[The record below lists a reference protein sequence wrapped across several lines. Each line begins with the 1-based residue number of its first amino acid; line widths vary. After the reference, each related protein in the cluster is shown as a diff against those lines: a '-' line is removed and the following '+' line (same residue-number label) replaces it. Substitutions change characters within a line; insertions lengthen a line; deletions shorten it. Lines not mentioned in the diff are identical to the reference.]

1 MEHFTLPEILTAF
14 GFGQDI
20 LIQNKNF
27 PAMNFLGVN
36 LYQPDTEL
44 FRQCLYI
51 AEGDQIPP
59 PLLSGYYGCIL
70 ASPSPDAV
78 CGPYA
83 SETVIWPEKVS
94 ATVLLNRIQN
104 LFLSQTSQAHMAH
117 MLMSSLSLCSSI
129 KSIILQAAA
138 IMQNAIILLDPAYQL
153 IAMEG
158 LGCDVNDIFWQ
169 DCLLNGRLSDENVL
183 LIKNT
188 GMMKDLEQ
196 ASSVTLWQNANHFN
210 DIPRLAQ
217 KIYSQNGAYLG
228 TIAVLQCL
236 HAFSSDDYFLLD
248 ALVETLSHIL
258 EHYETLT
265 DCQKLDSAL
274 LKSLMEA
281 SDTQLPQS
289 LAERKAELEKNNFFQ
304 AGFISLSNDPSLAR
318 LGQYLQASLLAE
330 QTHILSTLGQ
340 KQVILLF
347 CYENVKESHNMYSWL
362 HKKLTPL
369 GADIGLSYIF
379 SSLDDFHR
387 QVKLAMNA
395 FSIGVNH
402 ATDSCL
408 HIYSHL
414 TLLPLFDT
422 LSKPTLEKYVKDSP
436 PAILWRGHHTEL
448 YRTLQCFVWHQGS
461 YVDTARETFI
471 HKNTLLYRLSKIQ
484 TLTGID
490 YGSPEDLLAAA
501 YAFQVLEYLHA
512 SKF

>member
-1 MEHFTLPEILTAF
+1 MEHFTLSSILASFGYPE
-14 GFGQDI
+14 DI
-20 LIQNKNF
+20 LIRNTAF
-27 PAMNFLGVN
+27 PAMSFLGVN
-36 LYQPDTEL
+36 IYQPDTQL
-44 FRQCLYI
+44 FRHCLYI
-51 AEGDQIPP
+51 AEGNRIPE
-59 PLLSGYYGCIL
+59 PLLSGYYACIIIPS
-70 ASPSPDAV
+70 SPGAFQD
-78 CGPYA
+78 PYCA
-83 SETVIWPEKVS
+83 ETVVWPEQIT
-94 ATVLLNRIQN
+94 AAILLNRIQN
-104 LFLSQTSQAHMAH
+104 LFLSQSSQSHMAH
-117 MLMSSLSLCSSI
+117 MLMSSLSLGSSI
-129 KSIILQAAA
+129 KSIILQATA

-158 LGCDVNDIFWQ
+158 LGCDINDIFWK

-217 KIYSQNGAYLG
+217 KIYSKNGAYLG

-236 HAFSSDDYFLLD
+236 HAFSSDDYYLLD
-248 ALVETLSHIL
+248 ALVETLSHFL
-258 EHYETLT
+258 EDYETLT
-265 DCQKLDSAL
+265 DCQKLDSSL
-274 LKSLMEA
+274 LKSLMET

-289 LAERKAELEKNNFFQ
+289 LAERKAELEKNNYFQ
-304 AGFISLSNDPSLAR
+304 AGFISLGNDPSLAR
-318 LGQYLQASLLAE
+318 LGQYLQASLLSE

-347 CYENVKESHNMYSWL
+347 CYKNVKESHKMYSWL
-362 HKKLTPL
+362 QKKLTPL

-379 SSLDDFHR
+379 SSLDDFRR
-387 QVKLAMNA
+387 QIKLAMNA
-395 FSIGVNH
+395 FSIGTNH
-402 ATDSCL
+402 AADSCL
-408 HIYSHL
+408 HIYSRL
-414 TLLPLFDT
+414 TLLPLFDA
-422 LSKPTLEKYVKDSP
+422 LSKPTLEKYVKNSP
-436 PAILWRGHHTEL
+436 PAILWNGHHTEL

-461 YVDTARETFI
+461 YVDTAQELYI

-484 TLTGID
+484 ALTGID